1 MGNEIVGFGGL
12 NFFIIIFSELT
23 VKCVI
28 RFGAFVRVLKDQ
40 WK

>member
-12 NFFIIIFSELT
+12 NFFLIIVNELI
-23 VKCVI
+23 VKCLI